1 MQHPIHFCTSQRYT
15 ALKPKGPVPEKRQ
28 THRGCNPHLQ
38 AGFCHAQILGTGAL
52 ASIPHVYGW
61 DGANGNVVRT
71 SVGVFFTSRPPNA
84 MKTQTVDFVGSPTGI
99 QTMSAIT
106 PKMGPSVTAT
116 GTPAAIPADRLH
128 AVLGA
133 FNAANL
139 ASSYIERGNFSAAR
153 RKLVLALQAIN
164 QLQAEA

>member
-1 MQHPIHFCTSQRYT
+1 MQHPIHFCATQRYT
-15 ALKPKGPVPEKRQ
+15 ASKPKGPVLQNAKLEEVATPTYKRGFVTPKFWGLVRLHLSLMFSGGMGRTVTSPARLLACFEHP
-28 THRGCNPHLQ
+28 THLLR
-38 AGFCHAQILGTGAL
+38 
-52 ASIPHVYGW
+52 V
-61 DGANGNVVRT
+61 
-71 SVGVFFTSRPPNA
+71 
-84 MKTQTVDFVGSPTGI
+84 KTQTVDYFGSPEGI
-99 QTMSAIT
+99 QIMSAIT

-139 ASSYIERGNFSAAR
+139 ASSYIERGNFAAAR

-164 QLQAEA
+164 HLQAEA